1 MQTKFALAALLA
13 LSGSLAQANVL
24 DFSGTLS
31 ADKDVAQIRF
41 TALEDLSNLILWT
54 DSYSGG
60 ANMDPVLTL
69 WSQLGDDWQKVT
81 YNDDNS
87 SIASGQ
93 TSWDSGISLSSLS
106 AGNYLLTLSAYPN
119 WANGDLLSQG
129 YNYDSQT
136 STSWTLSGTP
146 YWQAHISADG
156 AITAAVP
163 EPETYALG
171 LLGLGTLLLQRR
183 RQKVAAV

>member
-1 MQTKFALAALLA
+1 MKKTKLGIAALLA
-13 LSGSLAQANVL
+13 MTGTLAQASVL

-31 ADKDVAQIRF
+31 SDKDVAQISF
-41 TALEDLSNLILWT
+41 TALEDLSNVLLWT
-54 DSYSGG
+54 DSYSSGT
-60 ANMDPVLTL
+60 NLDPVLTL
-69 WSQLGDDWQKVT
+69 WSQLGDDWQQVA

-93 TSWDSGISLSSLS
+93 TSWDSGLSLSSLS
-106 AGNYLLTLSAYPN
+106 AGNYLLTLSAFPN
-119 WANGDLLSQG
+119 FANGNLLSQG

-136 STSWTLSGTP
+136 STSWTLNGTP
-146 YWQAHISADG
+146 YWQAHISAEG

-171 LLGLGTLLLQRR
+171 LLGLGALLLQRR
-183 RQKVAAV
+183 RQKLAA

>member
-1 MQTKFALAALLA
+1 MKAKFALAAVLA
-13 LSGSLAQANVL
+13 MTGSLAQANVL

-31 ADKDVAQIRF
+31 ADKDVAQISF
-41 TALEDLSNLILWT
+41 TALEDLSNVLLWT
-54 DSYSGG
+54 DSFSSGT
-60 ANMDPVLTL
+60 NMDPVLYL
-69 WSQLGDDWQKVT
+69 WSQLGDDWQVVT

-87 SIASGQ
+87 SIASSQ

-106 AGNYLLTLSAYPN
+106 AGNYLLTLSVFPN
-119 WANGDLLSQG
+119 FANGNLLSQG

-136 STSWTLSGTP
+136 DDGWTNARTP

-171 LLGLGTLLLQRR
+171 LLGLGALLLQRR
-183 RQKVAAV
+183 RQKLAA